1 MQTYN
6 LEIKKSLKS
15 DFLPFSLWF
24 WKLSDLTYNALTGKV
39 ILTLAG
45 YLNQENYQKDG
56 TKACL
61 ETKKITLDTQK
72 ELVQVPIMRP
82 KLKADGEAELDPLGK
97 VILEEIGETQEK
109 RVNQDSYLELEEIG
123 AVQEKIKEFLDHYL
137 QEWQSN

>member
-1 MQTYN
+1 MQT

-24 WKLSDLTYNALTGKV
+24 WKLSDLTYNAITGKV
-39 ILTLAG
+39 ILTLWG
-45 YLNQENYQKDG
+45 YLDEEHYQKDG

-82 KLKADGEAELDPLGK
+82 KLKKNREAELDPLGK
-97 VILEEIGETQEK
+97 VILEETGETQEQ
-109 RVNQDSYLELEEIG
+109 RANQDRYIELEAISQ
-123 AVQEKIKEFLDHYL
+123 VLDKIKQFLEKTL
-137 QEWQSN
+137 

>member
-1 MQTYN
+1 MQT

-39 ILTLAG
+39 ILTLWG
-45 YLNQENYQKDG
+45 YLDEEHYQKDG

-82 KLKADGEAELDPLGK
+82 KLKKNGEAELDSLGK
-97 VILEEIGETQEK
+97 VILEETGETQEQ
-109 RVNQDSYLELEEIG
+109 RVNQDCYIELEAISQ
-123 AVQEKIKEFLDHYL
+123 VLDKIKQFLEKTL
-137 QEWQSN
+137 

>member
-1 MQTYN
+1 MQT

-24 WKLSDLTYNALTGKV
+24 WKLSDLTYNAITGKV
-39 ILTLAG
+39 ILTLWG
-45 YLNQENYQKDG
+45 YLDEEHYQKDG

-82 KLKADGEAELDPLGK
+82 KLSW
-97 VILEEIGETQEK
+97 ILSVKWSLKKQERLK
-109 RVNQDSYLELEEIG
+109 SNEPI
-123 AVQEKIKEFLDHYL
+123 KIAISSLK
-137 QEWQSN
+137 QSVKY